1 MFLAF
6 TADFTYI
13 PGHERA
19 FSGPA
24 VASMQLKS
32 RPALGAVV
40 LSLLA
45 HGLVLLL
52 LGPAL
57 FPSRPQEPHATVPV
71 EVKLTR
77 PTPPKLASPTA
88 RTASPLPA
96 TTPAHPQATAT
107 QDAPPAP
114 SAEDW
119 AFAGRYTLKN
129 SKGYRHNWGRQ
140 VRSMMGTAVEGP
152 DQGMV
157 RFRIEIAPNGTLAK
171 LETLWSTSPVAE
183 QKAREAI
190 AHMPPLPPTP
200 TGKPLVFE
208 KTIVFSPFANDDTP
222 LYRHDCDPEVPAF
235 RNPFVWNGQSE
246 KWRDDDPPPVKV
258 LTGQE
263 LEDCRKQ
270 LPAETV
276 QSEAARD
283 KRVMDRWGTVKSGR
297 PGASN

>member
-1 MFLAF
+1 MARPFQARLQALW
-6 TADFTYI
+6 ASVALHALVWGIWENLNLNIQHPI
-13 PGHERA
+13 PPQSA
-19 FSGPA
+19 T
-24 VASMQLKS
+24 
-32 RPALGAVV
+32 
-40 LSLLA
+40 
-45 HGLVLLL
+45 VLLIPEPL
-52 LGPAL
+52 NAK
-57 FPSRPQEPHATVPV
+57 PQKEKKATQ
-71 EVKLTR
+71 TN
-77 PTPPKLASPTA
+77 S
-88 RTASPLPA
+88 SLPA
-96 TTPAHPQATAT
+96 SLSAPVTQA
-107 QDAPPAP
+107 APPAP
-114 SAEDW
+114 TAEDW
-119 AFAGRYTLKN
+119 AFAAGYTLKN

-183 QKAREAI
+183 QKARHAM

-208 KTIVFSPFANDDTP
+208 KTIIFSPYAHDDTP

-235 RNPFVWNGQSE
+235 RNPFVWDGQKD

-270 LPAETV
+270 LPPETV

-283 KRVMDRWGTVKSGR
+283 QRVMDRWGSSRTGQPTTGER
-297 PGASN
+297 AP

>member
-1 MFLAF
+1 MA
-6 TADFTYI
+6 
-13 PGHERA
+13 
-19 FSGPA
+19 
-24 VASMQLKS
+24 
-32 RPALGAVV
+32 RPFQAR
-40 LSLLA
+40 LLA
-45 HGLVLLL
+45 LWASVALHALVWGIWENLNLNIQHPIPPQSATVLLIPEPL
-52 LGPAL
+52 NAK
-57 FPSRPQEPHATVPV
+57 PQKEKKATQ
-71 EVKLTR
+71 TN
-77 PTPPKLASPTA
+77 S
-88 RTASPLPA
+88 SLPA
-96 TTPAHPQATAT
+96 SLSAPVTQA
-107 QDAPPAP
+107 APPAP
-114 SAEDW
+114 TAEDW
-119 AFAGRYTLKN
+119 AFAAGYTLKN

-183 QKAREAI
+183 QKARHAM

-208 KTIVFSPFANDDTP
+208 KTIIFSPYAHDDTP

-235 RNPFVWNGQSE
+235 RNPFVWDGQKD

-270 LPAETV
+270 LPPETV

-283 KRVMDRWGTVKSGR
+283 QRVMDRWGSSRTGQPTTGER
-297 PGASN
+297 AP

>member
-1 MFLAF
+1 MARPFQARLQALW
-6 TADFTYI
+6 ASVALHALVWGIWENLNLNIQHPI
-13 PGHERA
+13 PPQSA
-19 FSGPA
+19 T
-24 VASMQLKS
+24 
-32 RPALGAVV
+32 
-40 LSLLA
+40 
-45 HGLVLLL
+45 VLLIPEPL
-52 LGPAL
+52 NAK
-57 FPSRPQEPHATVPV
+57 PQKEKKATQ
-71 EVKLTR
+71 TN
-77 PTPPKLASPTA
+77 S
-88 RTASPLPA
+88 SLPA
-96 TTPAHPQATAT
+96 SLSAPVTQA
-107 QDAPPAP
+107 APPAP
-114 SAEDW
+114 TAEDW
-119 AFAGRYTLKN
+119 AFAAGYTLKN

-183 QKAREAI
+183 QKARHAM

-208 KTIVFSPFANDDTP
+208 KTIIFSPYAHDDTP

-235 RNPFVWNGQSE
+235 RNPFVWDGQKD

-270 LPAETV
+270 LPPETV

-283 KRVMDRWGTVKSGR
+283 QRVMDRWGSSRTGQSTTGER
-297 PGASN
+297 AP

>member
-1 MFLAF
+1 MA
-6 TADFTYI
+6 
-13 PGHERA
+13 
-19 FSGPA
+19 
-24 VASMQLKS
+24 
-32 RPALGAVV
+32 RPFQAR
-40 LSLLA
+40 LLA
-45 HGLVLLL
+45 LWASVALHALVWGIWENLNLNIQHPIPPQSATVLLIPEPL
-52 LGPAL
+52 NAK
-57 FPSRPQEPHATVPV
+57 PQKEKKATQ
-71 EVKLTR
+71 TN
-77 PTPPKLASPTA
+77 S
-88 RTASPLPA
+88 SLPA
-96 TTPAHPQATAT
+96 SLAAPVT
-107 QDAPPAP
+107 QDAPAAP
-114 SAEDW
+114 TAEDW
-119 AFAGRYTLKN
+119 AFAAGYTLKN

-183 QKAREAI
+183 QKARHAM

-208 KTIVFSPFANDDTP
+208 KTIIFSPYAHDDTP

-235 RNPFVWNGQSE
+235 RNPFVWDGQKD

-258 LTGQE
+258 LTGQA

-270 LPAETV
+270 LPPETV

-283 KRVMDRWGTVKSGR
+283 QRVMDRWGSSRTGQSTTGEQA
-297 PGASN
+297 P

>member
-1 MFLAF
+1 MLLKKHPQLLAVMLSLTLHALGILWLSQLAF
-6 TADFTYI
+6 KS
-13 PGHERA
+13 HE
-19 FSGPA
+19 PT
-24 VASMQLKS
+24 
-32 RPALGAVV
+32 
-40 LSLLA
+40 
-45 HGLVLLL
+45 
-52 LGPAL
+52 
-57 FPSRPQEPHATVPV
+57 PQEPVV
-71 EVKLTR
+71 VKLVAPPPTQAPAPSHS
-77 PTPPKLASPTA
+77 PTPP
-88 RTASPLPA
+88 RTA
-96 TTPAHPQATAT
+96 TPAAHTPAT

-114 SAEDW
+114 SAQDW
-119 AFAGRYTLKN
+119 AFAAGYTLKN

-157 RFRIEIAPNGTLAK
+157 RFRIEIAPNGTLAR
-171 LETLWSTSPVAE
+171 LDTLWSTSPVAE

-190 AHMPPLPPTP
+190 ALMPALPPTP

-208 KTIVFSPFANDDTP
+208 KTIVFSPFADDDTP

-235 RNPFVWNGQSE
+235 RNPFVWNGQSD

-297 PGASN
+297 PGVTD

>member
-1 MFLAF
+1 MARPFQARLQALW
-6 TADFTYI
+6 ASVALHALVWGIWENLNLNIQHPI
-13 PGHERA
+13 PPQSA
-19 FSGPA
+19 T
-24 VASMQLKS
+24 
-32 RPALGAVV
+32 
-40 LSLLA
+40 
-45 HGLVLLL
+45 VLLIPEPL
-52 LGPAL
+52 NAK
-57 FPSRPQEPHATVPV
+57 PQKEKKATQ
-71 EVKLTR
+71 TN
-77 PTPPKLASPTA
+77 S
-88 RTASPLPA
+88 SLPA
-96 TTPAHPQATAT
+96 SLAAPVT
-107 QDAPPAP
+107 QDAPAAP
-114 SAEDW
+114 TAEDW
-119 AFAGRYTLKN
+119 AFAAGYTLKN

-152 DQGMV
+152 DQGMM

-183 QKAREAI
+183 QKARHAM

-208 KTIVFSPFANDDTP
+208 KTIIFSPYAHDDTP

-235 RNPFVWNGQSE
+235 RNPFVWDGQKD

-270 LPAETV
+270 LPPETV

-283 KRVMDRWGTVKSGR
+283 QRVMDRWGSSRTGQPTTGER
-297 PGASN
+297 AP

>member
-1 MFLAF
+1 VFLVFAV
-6 TADFTYI
+6 DFTYI

-19 FSGPA
+19 FCCPA

-32 RPALGAVV
+32 RPALWAVV
-40 LSLLA
+40 LSLA
-45 HGLVLLL
+45 VHGLVLLL
-52 LGPAL
+52 LGRAL
-57 FPSRPQEPHATVPV
+57 WPTRPNATDAPVPV
-71 EVKLTR
+71 EVKLA
-77 PTPPKLASPTA
+77 PPAPSKIPSPPA
-88 RTASPLPA
+88 RTASTQSA
-96 TTPAHPQATAT
+96 TTPAHPQAPAT

-190 AHMPPLPPTP
+190 AHMPALPPTP

-208 KTIVFSPFANDDTP
+208 KTIVFSPFASDDTP

-235 RNPFVWNGQSE
+235 RNPFVWNGQSD

-297 PGASN
+297 PGAPD

>member
-1 MFLAF
+1 MFLVS
-6 TADFTYI
+6 TLNFTYI
-13 PGHERA
+13 AGHERV
-19 FSGPA
+19 FCSPS

-32 RPALGAVV
+32 RPWLWAVV
-40 LSLLA
+40 LSLA
-45 HGLVLLL
+45 VHGLFLLL
-52 LGPAL
+52 LGRTL
-57 FPSRPQEPHATVPV
+57 WPSTRHKPDASVAV
-71 EVKLTR
+71 EVKLVRPAPPKAMQANARPASRAPSTR
-77 PTPPKLASPTA
+77 PA
-88 RTASPLPA
+88 PA
-96 TTPAHPQATAT
+96 TQA
-107 QDAPPAP
+107 APPAP
-114 SAEDW
+114 NAEDW

-190 AHMPPLPPTP
+190 AHMPPLPATP

-283 KRVMDRWGTVKSGR
+283 KRVMDRWGTVKSGK
-297 PGASN
+297 PGATD

>member
-1 MFLAF
+1 MHRLPFQR
-6 TADFTYI
+6 
-13 PGHERA
+13 G
-19 FSGPA
+19 
-24 VASMQLKS
+24 
-32 RPALGAVV
+32 
-40 LSLLA
+40 
-45 HGLVLLL
+45 
-52 LGPAL
+52 
-57 FPSRPQEPHATVPV
+57 
-71 EVKLTR
+71 LTR
-77 PTPPKLASPTA
+77 PVLLTLALHGLAWLLFERISPGQSPKAPPPHAVEVVLLKSPETQQQVPRLQKAAALPSHTPQRAK
-88 RTASPLPA
+88 
-96 TTPAHPQATAT
+96 TPAT
-107 QDAPPAP
+107 QDAPAAP
-114 SAEDW
+114 TAEDW
-119 AFAGRYTLKN
+119 AFAAGYTLKN

-183 QKAREAI
+183 QKARHAM

-208 KTIVFSPFANDDTP
+208 KTIIFSPYAHDDTP

-235 RNPFVWNGQSE
+235 RNPFVWDGQKE

-258 LTGQE
+258 LTGQA

-270 LPAETV
+270 LPPETV

-283 KRVMDRWGTVKSGR
+283 QRVMDRWGSSRTGQSTTGER
-297 PGASN
+297 AP

>member
-1 MFLAF
+1 MA
-6 TADFTYI
+6 
-13 PGHERA
+13 
-19 FSGPA
+19 
-24 VASMQLKS
+24 
-32 RPALGAVV
+32 RPFQAR
-40 LSLLA
+40 LLA
-45 HGLVLLL
+45 LWASVALHALVWGIWENLNLNIQHPIPPQSATVLLIPEPL
-52 LGPAL
+52 NAK
-57 FPSRPQEPHATVPV
+57 PQKEKKATQ
-71 EVKLTR
+71 TN
-77 PTPPKLASPTA
+77 S
-88 RTASPLPA
+88 SLPA
-96 TTPAHPQATAT
+96 SLAAPVT
-107 QDAPPAP
+107 QDAPAAP
-114 SAEDW
+114 TAEDW
-119 AFAGRYTLKN
+119 AFAAGYTLKN

-183 QKAREAI
+183 QKARHAM

-208 KTIVFSPFANDDTP
+208 KTIIFSPYAHDDTP

-235 RNPFVWNGQSE
+235 RNPFVWDGQKD

-270 LPAETV
+270 LPPETV

-283 KRVMDRWGTVKSGR
+283 QRVMDRWGSSRTGQPTTGER
-297 PGASN
+297 AP